1 MRLAG
6 FSSDATHGAES
17 AGSRASQS
25 RPPAISSGPA
35 MRNRRDPYRPASV
48 PIRVDRSA
56 SISPLGR
63 PMRPAP
69 SAV

>member
-6 FSSDATHGAES
+6 FSIDATHGAES

-35 MRNRRDPYRPASV
+35 MRKRRDPYPARQRAD
-48 PIRVDRSA
+48 PGRQEGQH
-56 SISPLGR
+56 SPLGR